1 MTRVSFKSKT
11 INKTKMEGRIN
22 CLHICNDLL
31 GSKVHENLYN
41 CLEEKKIS
49 QIIFYQIRPKN
60 KIKSELPNFIFKA
73 IPSVKLKTYHRLFF
87 RNKIKFLYQD
97 LLNKVDISNI
107 QLIHATTL
115 FTDGA
120 LAYKLHQKFKIPYIL
135 AVRGSDIDFFMKFRK
150 DLIPLAIKILTN
162 SSKIIFISNAISN
175 RFFQKSWAKNLKI
188 ELEIKSKI
196 ILNGIDE
203 FWINNRSL
211 EIENK
216 KRDNILYIGNF
227 GNNKNVLGLLK
238 AVLELKNKH
247 PKVKIFLVG
256 KNDSKN
262 KKIKQLIEQN
272 SQYIKYL
279 GPIYDKTELLNL
291 YRSSSIFAM
300 PSFSETFGLVYLEAL
315 SQGLPVIC
323 SKDQGI
329 DGVFKSKIGEF
340 VQPSSVKSIENGLD
354 LIISNYSI
362 YNNLINLDLS
372 RFKWKEVSKEYFSIY
387 NQIVM
392 NNNE

>member
-1 MTRVSFKSKT
+1 M
-11 INKTKMEGRIN
+11 
-22 CLHICNDLL
+22 
-31 GSKVHENLYN
+31 
-41 CLEEKKIS
+41 
-49 QIIFYQIRPKN
+49 
-60 KIKSELPNFIFKA
+60 
-73 IPSVKLKTYHRLFF
+73 
-87 RNKIKFLYQD
+87 
-97 LLNKVDISNI
+97 
-107 QLIHATTL
+107 
-115 FTDGA
+115 
-120 LAYKLHQKFKIPYIL
+120 
-135 AVRGSDIDFFMKFRK
+135 
-150 DLIPLAIKILTN
+150 
-162 SSKIIFISNAISN
+162 
-175 RFFQKSWAKNLKI
+175 
-188 ELEIKSKI
+188 
-196 ILNGIDE
+196 
-203 FWINNRSL
+203 
-211 EIENK
+211 
-216 KRDNILYIGNF
+216 
-227 GNNKNVLGLLK
+227 
-238 AVLELKNKH
+238 KNKH

>member
-1 MTRVSFKSKT
+1 
-11 INKTKMEGRIN
+11 MEEKIN

-49 QIIFYQIRPKN
+49 QIVYYQIRPKN
-60 KIKSELPNFIFKA
+60 KLKNGFSNFIFKA
-73 IPSVKLKTYHRLFF
+73 IPSLKLKTYHRLFF
-87 RNKIKFLYQD
+87 RYKIKFLYQD
-97 LLNKVDISNI
+97 LLNKIDISNI

-120 LAYKLHQKFKIPYIL
+120 LAYKLHQKHKIPYIL
-135 AVRGSDIDFFMKFRK
+135 AVRGSDLDFFMKFRK

-162 SSKIIFISNAISN
+162 SSKIVFISNAISN
-175 RFFQKSWAKNLKI
+175 RFFQKSWPKNLKV
-188 ELEIKSKI
+188 ELKLKSKI
-196 ILNGIDE
+196 ILNGIDD

-211 EIENK
+211 VIENK
-216 KRDNILYIGNF
+216 KRYNILYIGNF

-238 AVLELKNKH
+238 AVVGLKNKY
-247 PKVKIFLVG
+247 PKLKIFLVG
-256 KNDSKN
+256 KNESQN
-262 KKIKQLIEQN
+262 KRIKQLVEQN

-291 YRSSSIFAM
+291 YRSCSIFAM

-323 SKDQGI
+323 SRNQGI
-329 DGVFKSKIGEF
+329 DGVFNSIIGEF
-340 VQPSSVKSIENGLD
+340 IQPSSVKSIENGLD
-354 LIISNYSI
+354 LIISNYSK
-362 YNNLINLDLS
+362 YNNLTNLDLS
-372 RFKWKEVSKEYFSIY
+372 RFKWEEVSKEYFSIY
-387 NQIVM
+387 EQIVK
-392 NNNE
+392 NI

>member
-1 MTRVSFKSKT
+1 
-11 INKTKMEGRIN
+11 MEGKIN

-49 QIIFYQIRPKN
+49 QIVYYQIRPKN
-60 KIKSELPNFIFKA
+60 KLKNGFSNFIFKA
-73 IPSVKLKTYHRLFF
+73 IPSLKLKTYHRLFF
-87 RNKIKFLYQD
+87 RNKIKSLYQD
-97 LLNKVDISNI
+97 LLIKIDISNI

-120 LAYKLHQKFKIPYIL
+120 LAYKLHQKHKIPYIL
-135 AVRGSDIDFFMKFRK
+135 AVRGSDLDFFMKYRK

-162 SSKIIFISNAISN
+162 SSKIIFISNALSN
-175 RFFQKSWAKNLKI
+175 RFFQKSWPKNLKI
-188 ELEIKSKI
+188 ELELKSKI

-211 EIENK
+211 VIENK

-238 AVLELKNKH
+238 AIVSLKNKY
-247 PKVKIFLVG
+247 PKLKIFLVG
-256 KNDSKN
+256 KNDSQN
-262 KKIKQLIEQN
+262 KRIKLLVEQN
-272 SQYIKYL
+272 SHYIKFL

-291 YRSSSIFAM
+291 YRSCSIFAM

-323 SKDQGI
+323 SKNQGI
-329 DGVFKSKIGEF
+329 DGVFNSIIGEF
-340 VQPSSVKSIENGLD
+340 IQPSSVKSIENGLD
-354 LIISNYSI
+354 LIISNYSK
-362 YNNLINLDLS
+362 YNNLTNLDLS
-372 RFKWKEVSKEYFSIY
+372 RFKWEEVSKEYFSIY
-387 NQIVM
+387 EQIVK
-392 NNNE
+392 NI